1 MRRIPPSLIR
11 ERARTERSEP
21 TDKRWR
27 RPSTPSLVVPPLRRR
42 RTSTTF
48 DRGNRD
54 NRRADRCESA
64 PESRRWRAEGSLL
77 LVGRHLPRSLGPR
90 LAPAGWKRPL
100 DNRRADRCESAPESR
115 RWRAEGSLLLVG
127 RHLPR
132 SLGPRLAP
140 AGWNRP
146 HLIPWR
152 ELYRLPRRS
161 FLTSRVGTGKP
172 ANRKLAARE
181 TDQ

>member
-1 MRRIPPSLIR
+1 MRRIPPLIR
-11 ERARTERSEP
+11 KRARTERSEP

-90 LAPAGWKRPL
+90 LAA
-100 DNRRADRCESAPESR
+100 
-115 RWRAEGSLLLVG
+115 
-127 RHLPR
+127 
-132 SLGPRLAP
+132 

-161 FLTSRVGTGKP
+161 FLTSRIGTGKR

-181 TDQ
+181 TDKSRQTPMEPLTFPSF